1 MCANEQDQKLINNN
15 DDDNETMAVRQKST
29 EAKKK
34 PELLNVAGLC
44 LLMCLSP
51 SASQKAKNKLKQAT

>member
-1 MCANEQDQKLINNN
+1 MCAIEQDQKLINNN
-15 DDDNETMAVRQKST
+15 DDDNETMAVQKKST

-44 LLMCLSP
+44 LFMCLSP
-51 SASQKAKNKLKQAT
+51 SAS